1 VSAYSGA
8 VSVLG
13 GGAALLEGSCAPC
26 GRGTVTFVRTRDGGR
41 TYRRTTLVAT
51 TPGPMAFATRSS
63 GLAILTPSP
72 RGVPTIY
79 RTRDGGRSWHAV
91 LSSRRLR

>member
-1 VSAYSGA
+1 
-8 VSVLG
+8 
-13 GGAALLEGSCAPC
+13 
-26 GRGTVTFVRTRDGGR
+26 
-41 TYRRTTLVAT
+41 
-51 TPGPMAFATRSS
+51 MAFATRSS